1 MLNPFNY
8 CHSKAVCLTM
18 NHEYFNTGQL
28 VWGFF
33 LHQSTDSFIFLYKET
48 HSAGFDPASCAHNVG
63 GRRRS
68 AHQRRAL
75 GSSWDPLP
83 QINSDRENCW
93 THTLPG
99 QCELLYPY
107 QINEHPLCYLLHCNS
122 LKHLSFTHSSH
133 KLTSVIFVILI
144 DLLHEAEFGQM

>member
-28 VWGFF
+28 VWVFF

-107 QINEHPLCYLLHCNS
+107 QTTNCKLMNTLC
-122 LKHLSFTHSSH
+122 
-133 KLTSVIFVILI
+133 VICYIVILSSI
-144 DLLHEAEFGQM
+144 YHLLTAAIN